1 MIWFLWRVYSCISYV
16 IKIVQK
22 TKDFIQ
28 IKKTISKISITGKM
42 YIRFPKEE
50 MLLQNKQMKGMFNL
64 IKDKEM

>member
-1 MIWFLWRVYSCISYV
+1 
-16 IKIVQK
+16 
-22 TKDFIQ
+22 
-28 IKKTISKISITGKM
+28 M